1 MKRSFY
7 LALVLITTL
16 VSCNRTKSPDVK
28 GVDVDFELIPFYE
41 ELFAIAPDNF
51 QYEAERMK
59 EKYGSYLEAYSM
71 GIIRIGS
78 TEDEDFVGNMSF
90 FLAYEPNK
98 EVLDTVNIVFK
109 DRDALRSK
117 LEKAFKHYRYYFP
130 EALIPDVY
138 LHISGFNQSIV
149 IDSSWVSISLEKYL
163 GRNCDFYERL
173 AIPVYLRRFMSPEKV
188 VPDVMLSIGMTE
200 YPYNSK
206 TDDLINQMI
215 YEGKM
220 RYFVRKM
227 IPDIPDTTL
236 FDFNTTQM
244 EWVRNYEKDMWQM
257 IVEQKHLFDNDRM
270 VLQRYI
276 GKSPFTYYLGQE
288 SPGGAAIYLGY
299 RIVESYM
306 KRYPETTLADLMKIN
321 DGSQVLKE
329 ARYNP

>member
-1 MKRSFY
+1 
-7 LALVLITTL
+7 
-16 VSCNRTKSPDVK
+16 
-28 GVDVDFELIPFYE
+28 
-41 ELFAIAPDNF
+41 
-51 QYEAERMK
+51 
-59 EKYGSYLEAYSM
+59 
-71 GIIRIGS
+71 
-78 TEDEDFVGNMSF
+78 
-90 FLAYEPNK
+90 
-98 EVLDTVNIVFK
+98 
-109 DRDALRSK
+109 
-117 LEKAFKHYRYYFP
+117 
-130 EALIPDVY
+130 
-138 LHISGFNQSIV
+138 
-149 IDSSWVSISLEKYL
+149 
-163 GRNCDFYERL
+163 
-173 AIPVYLRRFMSPEKV
+173 MSPEKV